1 LDSDPQHLEEVIQI
15 PKIRSAKKQLRQSV
29 KRRGLNRAR
38 KAAVKRVAKDIRVN
52 LAAGDKGA
60 ASALLP
66 RLAKAADKAA
76 QRHSIHKNKAS
87 RIKSRWMKK
96 VQSA

>member
-1 LDSDPQHLEEVIQI
+1 LGKNSRHLEEVIQI

-52 LAAGDKGA
+52 LATGDKEA

-66 RLAKAADKAA
+66 QLAKAADKAA

>member
-1 LDSDPQHLEEVIQI
+1 VIQI

-52 LAAGDKGA
+52 LATGDKEA

-66 RLAKAADKAA
+66 QLAKAADKAA